1 MIRIADGGGAEDG
14 TGRQMERSSADEA
27 AEAAGEAEVGSVHE
41 MRDYDL
47 HQGGFR
53 CLRGHLHATLRVLP
67 PLFRCTPLSLHR
79 STSHLVPRPAGGFC
93 LSPPPFRNRLPTVRR
108 ITSFCLYLANSS
120 LRS

>member
-1 MIRIADGGGAEDG
+1 VIRIADGGGAEDG
-14 TGRQMERSSADEA
+14 TGRQMERRSAGEA

-53 CLRGHLHATLRVLP
+53 GLRGHLHATLRFLP
-67 PLFRCTPLSLHR
+67 PLFRCSPLSVHH
-79 STSHLVPRPAGGFC
+79 STSHLVPRPTGSLY
-93 LSPPPFRNRLPTVRR
+93 LSPPPLRNCLPTVCG